1 MAQTFG
7 GLEFQAARHRPSKE
21 YGAFVEKFQVKH
33 TTDDCYTPPK
43 VYEAVLKFCR
53 ERLGVPAD
61 AKIVRPFCPG
71 GDFETFEYP
80 DGCVVIDNPPFSIYA
95 KIVRF
100 YLEHGLKFFLFCPH
114 LTAIVQR
121 ADVCYVLTN
130 AAIVYENGAK
140 VNTSFCTNLE
150 PELRVWACP
159 ELKDAIERA
168 CTSKKP
174 PVHKLEYPVNV
185 LTTARLR
192 VLNSLGA
199 VEYRLAKDQCEY
211 VAELDNGG
219 RIFGG
224 GLLLST
230 KAAAERVAAERE
242 AARLASPSRV
252 FKMELSER
260 ELQII
265 RDLDGLP
272 PEPRL

>member
-21 YGAFVEKFQVKH
+21 YGAFVE
-33 TTDDCYTPPK
+33 
-43 VYEAVLKFCR
+43 
-53 ERLGVPAD
+53 
-61 AKIVRPFCPG
+61 
-71 GDFETFEYP
+71 
-80 DGCVVIDNPPFSIYA
+80 
-95 KIVRF
+95 
-100 YLEHGLKFFLFCPH
+100 
-114 LTAIVQR
+114 
-121 ADVCYVLTN
+121 
-130 AAIVYENGAK
+130 
-140 VNTSFCTNLE
+140 
-150 PELRVWACP
+150 
-159 ELKDAIERA
+159 
-168 CTSKKP
+168 KP

-219 RIFGG
+219 QIFGG

-265 RDLDGLP
+265 RDLGGLP

>member
-1 MAQTFG
+1 M
-7 GLEFQAARHRPSKE
+7 
-21 YGAFVEKFQVKH
+21 
-33 TTDDCYTPPK
+33 
-43 VYEAVLKFCR
+43 
-53 ERLGVPAD
+53 
-61 AKIVRPFCPG
+61 
-71 GDFETFEYP
+71 
-80 DGCVVIDNPPFSIYA
+80 
-95 KIVRF
+95 
-100 YLEHGLKFFLFCPH
+100 
-114 LTAIVQR
+114 
-121 ADVCYVLTN
+121 CYVLTN

-168 CTSKKP
+168 CTPKKP

-224 GLLLST
+224 G
-230 KAAAERVAAERE
+230 A
-242 AARLASPSRV
+242 
-252 FKMELSER
+252 
-260 ELQII
+260 
-265 RDLDGLP
+265 P
-272 PEPRL
+272 PVHEGGSGA

>member
-21 YGAFVEKFQVKH
+21 YGAFVEKFQVKR

-53 ERLGVPAD
+53 ER
-61 AKIVRPFCPG
+61 
-71 GDFETFEYP
+71 
-80 DGCVVIDNPPFSIYA
+80 
-95 KIVRF
+95 
-100 YLEHGLKFFLFCPH
+100 
-114 LTAIVQR
+114 
-121 ADVCYVLTN
+121 
-130 AAIVYENGAK
+130 
-140 VNTSFCTNLE
+140 
-150 PELRVWACP
+150 
-159 ELKDAIERA
+159 A
-168 CTSKKP
+168 CTPKKP

-224 GLLLST
+224 GGLLLST
-230 KAAAERVAAERE
+230 KAAAEREAAERE